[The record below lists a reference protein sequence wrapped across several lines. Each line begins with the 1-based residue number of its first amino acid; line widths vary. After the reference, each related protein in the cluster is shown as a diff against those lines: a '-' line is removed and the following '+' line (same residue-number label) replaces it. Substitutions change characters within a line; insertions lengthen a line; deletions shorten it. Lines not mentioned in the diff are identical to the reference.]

1 MFRRWFSRRS
11 SMDREAFARRAL
23 TRLREMPNVSS
34 ADMSASEEFC
44 IEVRPQRGPDREP
57 AFI

>member
-1 MFRRWFSRRS
+1 
-11 SMDREAFARRAL
+11 MDREAFARRAL

-44 IEVRPQRGPDREP
+44 IEVRPQRGPDGEP
-57 AFI
+57 P